1 VPGSE
6 DLEAAAFLMQQIAE
20 GDARAYRA
28 LVDAHLG
35 AILVYAQRLLGS
47 REEAEEVAQ
56 ETFLRAWQHA
66 ESYRPESRVST
77 WLHTI
82 AHNLAVDRLR
92 KKRPLAAS
100 DALEEVPG
108 SARPP
113 SVLLERKET
122 VLAVQAALERLP
134 ERQRAALTLTH
145 HQGLSHAEAA
155 LVLGVGVDAV
165 ESLVARARRNLRELL
180 APLGSGTKGNIEP

>member
-1 VPGSE
+1 
-6 DLEAAAFLMQQIAE
+6 MQRVAE
-20 GDARAYRA
+20 GDARAYRE
-28 LVDAHLG
+28 LVDAHLR
-35 AILVYAQRLLGS
+35 AILAYTQRLLGS

-66 ESYRPESRVST
+66 ETYRPESRVST

-82 AHNLAVDRLR
+82 AHNLSVDRLR

-100 DALEEVPG
+100 DTLEDAPDSG
-108 SARPP
+108 RPP

-155 LVLGVGVDAV
+155 QVLGVGVDAV
-165 ESLVARARRNLRELL
+165 ESLVARARRNLIELL
-180 APLGSGTKGNIEP
+180 APLGSGRKGNIEP

>member
-1 VPGSE
+1 
-6 DLEAAAFLMQQIAE
+6 MQQVAE

-28 LVDAHLG
+28 LVDAHLT
-35 AILVYAQRLLGS
+35 AILAYAQRLLGS

-66 ESYRPESRVST
+66 ETYRPEARVNT

-100 DALEEVPG
+100 DALEEAPDSG
-108 SARPP
+108 KPP

-122 VLAVQAALERLP
+122 VLAVQAALQRLP

-155 LVLGVGVDAV
+155 QVLGVGVEAV
-165 ESLVARARRNLRELL
+165 ESLVSRARRSLRELL
-180 APLGSGTKGNIEP
+180 APLGSGRKGIIEP